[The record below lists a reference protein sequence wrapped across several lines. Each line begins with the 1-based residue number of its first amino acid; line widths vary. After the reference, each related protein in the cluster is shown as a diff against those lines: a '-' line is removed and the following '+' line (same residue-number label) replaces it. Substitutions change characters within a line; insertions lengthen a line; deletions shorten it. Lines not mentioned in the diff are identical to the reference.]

1 MSVIRVTPDTLH
13 AQGQDLA
20 QLAQQ
25 TQDVLQQVDVK
36 IASIND
42 SWDGLAQDGYW
53 QMYQDMKQTLTRMP
67 ELLLVLSQKTKQA
80 ADVFGQVDKSLQ
92 SSFTV

>member
-13 AQGQDLA
+13 TQGQELS

-25 TQDVLQQVDVK
+25 TQDVLQQVDAK
-36 IASIND
+36 IAAIND

-53 QMYQDMKQTLTRMP
+53 QMYQEMRQTLNRMP

-80 ADVFGQVDKSLQ
+80 ADAFGQVDKTLQ